1 MENRDTQDILSSV
14 LNSLSNNLQQYP
26 GVRTHH
32 NVTDNNNQDVVDLP
46 EDFQS
51 LSDDER
57 VRLVMEQ
64 LQNLSN
70 SQNEQVN
77 SQQNS
82 TVDIGALLNNNGV
95 SNSNQTNSNPT
106 DTDTNSLS
114 GISNSDMELLTNQ
127 IERRNEESSNPV
139 ANILNSVTSNLNR
152 QLRQGYVNENCI
164 KSNYS
169 EGYKDSINEYANL
182 KTNKLY
188 FDGFNFN
195 ISDDDEV
202 YFSSVEST
210 IEGTFKA
217 ILGKKDIGDRVNSKL
232 KECLKTNYVT
242 NNVYS
247 SGDSYM
253 YFRNGLLNII
263 FKKDGDSDLQN
274 YDVNDFDNLFNLIT
288 VYYSTKDSKVYFIYT
303 DELMYDYVNIR
314 EDTVPSTL
322 SPYFY

>member
-1 MENRDTQDILSSV
+1 MENRETQDILNSV
-14 LNSLSNNLQQYP
+14 LNSLSNNLQQNTI
-26 GVRTHH
+26 GARTQH
-32 NVTDNNNQDVVDLP
+32 NVTDNNQDVVNLP

-57 VRLVMEQ
+57 ARLVMEQ

-70 SQNEQVN
+70 NQNQQY
-77 SQQNS
+77 SSHQNS

-95 SNSNQTNSNPT
+95 SNSNQTNSE
-106 DTDTNSLS
+106 LE
-114 GISNSDMELLTNQ
+114 ISNSDMELLTNQ

-139 ANILNSVTSNLNR
+139 ANVLNSVSSNLNR

-217 ILGKKDIGDRVNSKL
+217 IMGKKDIGDRVNSKL

-263 FKKDGDSDLQN
+263 FKKDGESDLQN

-303 DELMYDYVNIR
+303 DELMYDYVSIR
-314 EDTVPSTL
+314 EDTVPTTL
-322 SPYFY
+322 TPYFY